1 MNKKG
6 FTIIEIVLVI
16 ALIGILATIS
26 LPVYKKTAAHY
37 SLITAA
43 RMIASDIR
51 LAQQRSI
58 TESRSYRLLFNT
70 GSDNYQLLSVSN
82 KSEINYIQKG
92 NKIIR
97 TNFTDKTVSYL
108 PSGAHSQGVRVVI
121 ENKFGGFVVLLPA
134 RKVRIVINPIN
145 NQKDL
150 P

>member
-82 KSEINYIQKG
+82 KSEINYLPKG
-92 NKIIR
+92 IKIIR
-97 TNFTDKTVSYL
+97 TNFTDKTLSFL
-108 PSGAHSQGVRVVI
+108 PSGAPSQGGRVVL
-121 ENKFGGFVVLLPA
+121 ENRFGGRRYIIVTPA
-134 RKVRIVINPIN
+134 TGRVRISDKPP
-145 NQKDL
+145 D
-150 P
+150 